1 MCCYNHKHFL
11 ATFLGSF
18 SDLFPNASSEAFPE
32 AFSEIYLRYSGQ
44 FPRQFPSHSQK
55 NYDRFTPKL
64 CSRHPPFGVLPGFMQ
79 IFQSNISEHRIAKSS
94 KAQTIVY
101 KQSLFQKTG
110 RKRKLLLAKM
120 AILT

>member
-64 CSRHPPFGVLPGFMQ
+64 CSRHPPFGILPGFMQ

-94 KAQTIVY
+94 KE
-101 KQSLFQKTG
+101 
-110 RKRKLLLAKM
+110 LA
-120 AILT
+120 AC